1 MIYNMSR
8 LLLEEMLTDA
18 QSLYICSRRARYMI
32 FMGKRKS
39 FL

>member
-1 MIYNMSR
+1 MSR

-18 QSLYICSRRARYMI
+18 QSLYICSRSARYMI
-32 FMGKRKS
+32 FMIFMGKCKS